1 MRNWSIAAAQMPL
14 YSDIYPSKQSTEIQA
29 PSNVHWLPIIS
40 RHCRSSCRKG
50 ESRVHDNRPDGL
62 GVCIQDSRQFRSS
75 EPFSMS
81 ALSSSPMS
89 EGKRMSRPTAKEMDS
104 TFQDPQ
110 EGMNAPQC
118 HKTGHSI
125 IGSLRCRGNH
135 ARPERSQRVNRAH
148 KNMPP

>member
-1 MRNWSIAAAQMPL
+1 MITDPMVLGFVFKIA
-14 YSDIYPSKQSTEIQA
+14 S
-29 PSNVHWLPIIS
+29 
-40 RHCRSSCRKG
+40 
-50 ESRVHDNRPDGL
+50 
-62 GVCIQDSRQFRSS
+62 QFRSS

-89 EGKRMSRPTAKEMDS
+89 EGKRMSRPTAKEIAS

-110 EGMNAPQC
+110 EGMNVPQC

-135 ARPERSQRVNRAH
+135 ARPERSQRVNRAR
-148 KNMPP
+148 KNMSP